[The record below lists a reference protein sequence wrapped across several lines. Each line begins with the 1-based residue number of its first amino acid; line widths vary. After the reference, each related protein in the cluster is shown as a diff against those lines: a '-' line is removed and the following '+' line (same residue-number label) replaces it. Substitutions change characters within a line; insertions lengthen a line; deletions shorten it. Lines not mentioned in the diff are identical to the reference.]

1 MTVKWNQTILAFRP
15 FNETDTL
22 KKKIALLK
30 KNIFSHPEPTG
41 YLTPLPKQRY
51 DRKKHLSKLIDCAL
65 QTLIGQHVFHM
76 LSPDTRFISCDFE
89 NTRNDISILGNFIA
103 EENIVNICP
112 KTLCL
117 PVHIQVNALIHE
129 CLHAIHQQM
138 EKRMLGQ
145 FENKN
150 DTPLNLCDQFF
161 LYFFDECAAQ
171 SGGQFAG
178 LCFTPKEMK
187 KVVGIRPIFYT
198 PSYWTEYYTGCLEA
212 LKQEKNPLSFL
223 NLKHTK
229 EYYEIAREYY
239 NLYPEL
245 RNARTV
251 RRIHEGWKIFA
262 TALSA
267 ELEKS
272 GPQKISSQSVFD
284 GFERQIPHLVDRAV
298 NIKF

>member
-76 LSPDTRFISCDFE
+76 LSPDTRFMSCDFE

-129 CLHAIHQQM
+129 CLHAVHAAM
-138 EKRMLGQ
+138 EENIQKR
-145 FENKN
+145 FK
-150 DTPLNLCDQFF
+150 DTEDNTLNSYDQFC
-161 LYFFDECAAQ
+161 LIFFDEFACQ
-171 SGGQFAG
+171 SAGQFAG
-178 LCFTPKEMK
+178 LHFLPLEAK
-187 KVVGIRPIFYT
+187 KVV
-198 PSYWTEYYTGCLEA
+198 
-212 LKQEKNPLSFL
+212 
-223 NLKHTK
+223 NLKPLFFYPCLLGSVLYRFIK
-229 EYYEIAREYY
+229 E
-239 NLYPEL
+239 
-245 RNARTV
+245 
-251 RRIHEGWKIFA
+251 
-262 TALSA
+262 
-267 ELEKS
+267 
-272 GPQKISSQSVFD
+272 
-284 GFERQIPHLVDRAV
+284 
-298 NIKF
+298 IKR